1 MKNEKTILDDQE
13 FELDELEIEELDT
26 EEKEIEFEDL
36 DCDLNF
42 LDENLEMEDK
52 EDQSKKQEFG
62 DLDESLE
69 LDDLYSFDEVDE
81 QEVEVITKTKE
92 DEKPKEIVE
101 GYDLSNAK
109 PAEAESSERSLPGG
123 RKGVANIVKS
133 SNGNRFGLSNE
144 IGEHLGSPDKVQI
157 LFSEDIIIAT
167 TGLEDITEYS
177 LRKQG
182 NKFFI
187 YNTALVNEMTDIF
200 ELDFSKGKTSITF
213 YNGELTSDTNG
224 NPIAIINI
232 D

>member
-1 MKNEKTILDDQE
+1 MKNGKTILDDQE
-13 FELDELEIEELDT
+13 FELDELELEELDT
-26 EEKEIEFEDL
+26 EDED
-36 DCDLNF
+36 
-42 LDENLEMEDK
+42 
-52 EDQSKKQEFG
+52 
-62 DLDESLE
+62 LE
-69 LDDLYSFDEVDE
+69 LDDLDSLDEIDE
-81 QEVEVITKTKE
+81 QEVEVITETKE

-109 PAEAESSERSLPGG
+109 PAEAKSSERSLPGG

-157 LFSEDIIIAT
+157 LFLEDTIIAT
-167 TGLEDITEYS
+167 TRLEDTTEHS

-187 YNTALVNEMTDIF
+187 YNTALVNEITDMF
-200 ELDFSKGKTSITF
+200 ELDFSKGRTSITF
-213 YNGELTSDTNG
+213 YNGELTNDTNG